1 MTATG
6 DDTRTRRDLVIAPL
20 TAHHADEVLAIY
32 QRGLDT
38 GEASFDTTAPDWAIW
53 DEAHLPHHRL
63 VAVDRVGGEVLGW
76 TAVSQVSERR
86 VYAGVVEASTYIR
99 PEARSRG
106 VGSALLRALIHS
118 TEEAG
123 IWTVQASIFPEN
135 TDSIAL
141 HRAHSFRI
149 VGLRERIGR
158 HGGQWR
164 DVLLLERR
172 SPTVG

>member
-6 DDTRTRRDLVIAPL
+6 DDTRVRRDLVIAPL
-20 TAHHADEVLAIY
+20 TVRHAEEVLAIY
-32 QRGLDT
+32 QHGLDT
-38 GEASFDTTAPDWAIW
+38 GDASFETTAPDWSSW
-53 DEAHLPHHRL
+53 DAAHLPHHRL
-63 VAVDRVGGEVLGW
+63 VATDRVSGKVLGW
-76 TAVSQVSERR
+76 VAVSRISDRR
-86 VYAGVVEASTYIR
+86 VYAGVVEASIYMH
-99 PEARSRG
+99 PEARNRG
-106 VGSALLRALIHS
+106 VGSALLRALVHS

-158 HGGQWR
+158 HNGQWR

-172 SPTVG
+172 SPT